1 VVQSWLDNDADR
13 FADYYTED
21 ATLISDTYMRDQDHI
36 RSFMKSERGFGGV
49 YKDSVLEVHPQNVRF
64 VRDDVAIVTTQGSI
78 TFPSLPAEEAKKG
91 FFATIVIVKGETGQ
105 SADDPESPR
114 IALVHSSRSGR
125 PGGTSS
131 CRSGGARLS
140 RSYATP

>member
-1 VVQSWLDNDADR
+1 MSDQEAVLQVIKNVVQSWLDNDADR

-91 FFATIVIVKGETGQ
+91 FFATIVIVKGENGWKF
-105 SADDPESPR
+105 SAYQNSKNND
-114 IALVHSSRSGR
+114 
-125 PGGTSS
+125 
-131 CRSGGARLS
+131 
-140 RSYATP
+140 